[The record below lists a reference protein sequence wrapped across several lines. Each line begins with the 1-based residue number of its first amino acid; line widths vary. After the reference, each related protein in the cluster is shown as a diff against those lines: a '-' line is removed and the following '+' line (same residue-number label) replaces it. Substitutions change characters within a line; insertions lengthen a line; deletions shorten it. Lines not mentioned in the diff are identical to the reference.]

1 MGARAQELRKEAVQ
15 RLETFTKSPQYADL
29 LVGLIVQVTIEACG
43 CCPVLFLSSTVILNA
58 TVAVAWLPALLCFL
72 GGAPQ
77 QQQGAKSLGDNSISV
92 RGREQ
97 DLAILEKAAV
107 AATSRLDDGVSVT
120 VDKVRTVPDSW

>member
-1 MGARAQELRKEAVQ
+1 MLPSAV
-15 RLETFTKSPQYADL
+15 
-29 LVGLIVQVTIEACG
+29 LIVNSHPQRNR
-43 CCPVLFLSSTVILNA
+43 LL
-58 TVAVAWLPALLCFL
+58 LPACLPCCGFL
-72 GGAPQ
+72 GVPQ
-77 QQQGAKSLGDNSISV
+77 QQQGAKSLSDNSISV